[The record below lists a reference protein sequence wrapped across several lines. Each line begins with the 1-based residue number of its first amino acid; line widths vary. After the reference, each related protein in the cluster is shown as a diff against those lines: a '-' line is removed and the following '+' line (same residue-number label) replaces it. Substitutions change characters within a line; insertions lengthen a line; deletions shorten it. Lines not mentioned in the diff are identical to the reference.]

1 MKIMMNNYNTSKKI
15 VLIRLSIIVSDILL
29 CLTIVFIDDIISAMR
44 LLAPRCLLDT
54 IGLKCG
60 ICGGTH
66 CVYYLLHG
74 NITSA
79 FESNLLVPI
88 AIIFIFANYVI
99 CHLAYLFNAKW
110 ADIFLKKYIF
120 TLPCF
125 FGITMPFLLYGLIRS
140 IVAVLI

>member
-1 MKIMMNNYNTSKKI
+1 MLNTNKTLKKS
-15 VLIRLSIIVSDILL
+15 VFFKLSIIAADILV
-29 CLTIVFIDDIISAMR
+29 CLIVIFVDDVINVMK

-60 ICGGTH
+60 ICGATH

-74 NITSA
+74 NITDA
-79 FESNLLVPI
+79 FQSNLLVPI
-88 AIIFIFANYVI
+88 AILFFFVNYVI
-99 CHLAYLFNAKW
+99 CHAAYLFNVKQAKY
-110 ADIFLKKYIF
+110 FLKKRIF

-125 FGITMPFLLYGLIRS
+125 FGITVPFLLYGLIRS